1 MAEQIK
7 FYGINE
13 TLFYLKNYEKE
24 LFNEFKKK
32 LADAAQ
38 PLVEAVNKDFP
49 QSPFRN
55 KSNWHTSGGRRGDS
69 RFPAFGQSRIK
80 AVPVGMQR
88 KNARGQMG
96 ILRIQQMDGG
106 NQIFDTAGSRM
117 KNIGY
122 RNRKGEPKG
131 ERIPNKSLQFI
142 MNLDKHTKVKSQG
155 NGFRSRRLFTSVKK
169 NESMVENAI
178 IQVVKEV
185 DGYTTKRINAQGTR

>member
-1 MAEQIK
+1 M
-7 FYGINE
+7 
-13 TLFYLKNYEKE
+13 
-24 LFNEFKKK
+24 
-32 LADAAQ
+32 
-38 PLVEAVNKDFP
+38 
-49 QSPFRN
+49 
-55 KSNWHTSGGRRGDS
+55 
-69 RFPAFGQSRIK
+69 
-80 AVPVGMQR
+80 
-88 KNARGQMG
+88 
-96 ILRIQQMDGG
+96 